1 MSKQW
6 YFASFAAAQ
15 IAREV
20 EKSERIRAKEASSL
34 NEPSTSTVCTC
45 SSIWIGQTY
54 LTAVIN
60 ICYWQSL
67 IQSWIPE
74 KVFNFQ
80 TSRKVWKIEIKS
92 WKNGKKS
99 FIVTTSALQEKFFCA
114 DQILFN
120 LACTFA
126 AHHGKS
132 FVPSYFLRSLLI
144 TYLITF
150 SLWKKTME
158 KVSNLYPKMFMN
170 PVFVKAEEFL
180 KQQLKISVNHIVP
193 YFGIFTK

>member
-6 YFASFAAAQ
+6 YFTSFAAAQ

-54 LTAVIN
+54 LTVVIN
-60 ICYWQSL
+60 ICYCQSL

-80 TSRKVWKIEIKS
+80 TSKKVWKIEIKS

-120 LACTFA
+120 LACT
-126 AHHGKS
+126 
-132 FVPSYFLRSLLI
+132 LI
-144 TYLITF
+144 CST
-150 SLWKKTME
+150 SWKKHCSIIFF
-158 KVSNLYPKMFMN
+158 KVSIDHLFDNFEFVEKLWEKSRICIQKCVWTLY
-170 PVFVKAEEFL
+170 L
-180 KQQLKISVNHIVP
+180 
-193 YFGIFTK
+193 

>member
-6 YFASFAAAQ
+6 YFTSFAAAQ

-54 LTAVIN
+54 LTVVIN
-60 ICYWQSL
+60 ICFWQSL
-67 IQSWIPE
+67 IQSSIPE

-80 TSRKVWKIEIKS
+80 TSKKVWKIEIKS

-150 SLWKKTME
+150 SLWKNSGKSL
-158 KVSNLYPKMFMN
+158 KFVSKNVYEPCICKSWRIF
-170 PVFVKAEEFL
+170 KATIKNFC
-180 KQQLKISVNHIVP
+180 
-193 YFGIFTK
+193 